1 MGSIPTR
8 RIEFPEGIRPE
19 GIRIDASDNDSPTTG
34 IPASEGERQAANR
47 LAAELRRRGLSTEIE
62 PIAIRPSEAGSILVH
77 AALSVGGGLL
87 GMKWPLLGAAVCLA
101 VAFSF
106 YSERALGLNLL
117 GRLIPK
123 RSSQNVV
130 SPPTGPVWSGGIG
143 IVLTAG
149 YDIPDAYPT
158 GEWLSRRFSG
168 WLTSDRIV
176 LWGGMI
182 PLFAA
187 NMLRLA
193 EVDGYGTGILQLL
206 GSAVLLSMIVAQ
218 VDRRLAGRP
227 VAGDD
232 DPAAPE
238 ILLEVLDELLD
249 SDEGEAGIAVCFL
262 GAESAAGAGGADFF
276 KRAPLEMGANNALVI
291 NFIAGDESA
300 ERVQVTAREG
310 DLATLRMNS
319 ELAADCRLVP
329 EPAILRN
336 TTGAVAAR
344 RRGIKA
350 VTVIG
355 RGIEAVD
362 TGLDLADVGLE
373 AATVRPD
380 ASAHPGDDGDDG
392 RLDRGDEQIGAGEEP
407 AKAAPPGEGPAA
419 GEGDRPPRKRNVT
432 RN

>member
-8 RIEFPEGIRPE
+8 RIEFPEGTRVIS
-19 GIRIDASDNDSPTTG
+19 SDNDRPTTG

-47 LAAELRRRGLSTEIE
+47 LAAELQRRGLRTEIE

-87 GMKWPLLGAAVCLA
+87 GMNWPLLGAAVCLA

-193 EVDGYGTGILQLL
+193 EIDGSGTGIIQLL

-218 VDRRLAGRP
+218 IDRRMAGRP
-227 VAGDD
+227 IAGED
-232 DPAAPE
+232 DPAAPG

-249 SDEGEAGIAVCFL
+249 SDEGEAGIAVCFF

-276 KRAPLEMGANNALVI
+276 KRVPLEMGANNALVI

-300 ERVQVTAREG
+300 DRVQITAREG

-319 ELAADCRLVP
+319 ELAAECRLDP
-329 EPAILRN
+329 EPAILRS
-336 TTGAVAAR
+336 TTGAFAAR

-350 VTVIG
+350 ITVIG
-355 RGIEAVD
+355 RSDEAVD

-380 ASAHPGDDGDDG
+380 ASAHPGEDVDDG
-392 RLDRGDEQIGAGEEP
+392 RLDHGEDEQIRTGEEP
-407 AKAAPPGEGPAA
+407 TAAAPSEKDSVA
-419 GEGDRPPRKRNVT
+419 GESDKPPRKRNVT
-432 RN
+432 RD